1 MSELN
6 KKIANATKWSSIS
19 EIATKIVSPITIVV
33 LARLLTP
40 EAFGVVATV
49 TMIISFTQIFSDA
62 GFQKYLIQH
71 EFENDD
77 DKYKTTNVAFL
88 SNLAISLILWG
99 IIIYCNV
106 LC

>member
-6 KKIANATKWSSIS
+6 KKVINATMWSSFS
-19 EIATKIVSPITIVV
+19 EISSKLIAPITTMV

-40 EAFGVVATV
+40 EVFGVVATV
-49 TMIISFTQIFSDA
+49 TMIISFTQLFSDA
-62 GFQKYLIQH
+62 GFQRYLIQY

-88 SNLAISLILWG
+88 SNLVISLLLWAV
-99 IIIYCNV
+99 IFFF
-106 LC
+106 